1 MKLSA
6 QLLIA
11 VLVVAVLVYL
21 IMGSYGSKAKKT
33 EDYAGDMITVYGTMG
48 CGWTRKQLEALDAQG
63 TKYTFV
69 ECSNGGCPAD
79 VDAYP
84 TIKMADGTT
93 KIGFTAT
100 V

>member
-1 MKLSA
+1 MKLEYI
-6 QLLIA
+6 LIG
-11 VLVVAVLVYL
+11 VLVVAVLIYL
-21 IMGSYGSKAKKT
+21 IMGAYSSKGKKT

-63 TKYTFV
+63 KKYNFV
-69 ECSNGGCPAD
+69 DCSDGACPAG
-79 VDAYP
+79 VEAYP
-84 TIKMADGTT
+84 TLKMPDGTM